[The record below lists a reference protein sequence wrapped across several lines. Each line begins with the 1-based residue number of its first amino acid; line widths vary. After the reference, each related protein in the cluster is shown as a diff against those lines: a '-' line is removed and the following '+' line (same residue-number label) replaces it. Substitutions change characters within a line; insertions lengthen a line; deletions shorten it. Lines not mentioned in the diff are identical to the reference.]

1 MSITPDELVN
11 ALVDTAQ
18 QYTDEFKETL
28 EEELEKIGKEAV
40 KEVKALSPVY
50 KGKSKKLKKGSYR
63 RGWRYVITK
72 NRGAF
77 KVTVHNKH
85 YQLTHLL
92 ENSHLNRDGT
102 TYSAPNP
109 HISVAN
115 QHAEEKVNRLLER
128 L

>member
-40 KEVKALSPVY
+40 KEVKTLSPVY
-50 KGKSKKLKKGSYR
+50 KGKNKNLEKGDYR
-63 RGWRYVITK
+63 RGWKYVITK
-72 NRGAF
+72 NRGAI
-77 KVTVHNKH
+77 KVTVHNEN
-85 YQLTHLL
+85 YRLPHLL

-102 TYSAPNP
+102 TYSAPKP

>member
-40 KEVKALSPVY
+40 EEVKTLSP
-50 KGKSKKLKKGSYR
+50 KKTSKYR

>member
-18 QYTDEFKETL
+18 QYTDEFKVSL

-40 KEVKALSPVY
+40 EEVKTLSP
-50 KGKSKKLKKGSYR
+50 KKTSKYR

-92 ENSHLNRDGT
+92 ENGTSNSDGT
-102 TYSAPNP
+102 KRSRAIP
-109 HISVAN
+109 HISTAN
-115 QHAEEKVNRLLER
+115 QHAEEKVNRLFER